1 MIFYEIVIQITKNH
15 SIIQED
21 IKNTDNNA
29 YTNNDYNNFQS
40 RRGVDIKNMISICV
54 MILLYVMIIY
64 FFQNKD
70 QMIKVVFN
78 EYNYNK
84 Y

>member
-1 MIFYEIVIQITKNH
+1 
-15 SIIQED
+15 
-21 IKNTDNNA
+21 
-29 YTNNDYNNFQS
+29 
-40 RRGVDIKNMISICV
+40 MISICV